1 VHLPRA
7 LYESL
12 PAAYVALGIAGLV
25 AGYVLH
31 TGRLSTAL
39 SVGGLLIVIG
49 GTMLWLRRRD
59 YRATRADLLR
69 NSGEDSQRRG

>member
-1 VHLPRA
+1 VHLPRP

-12 PAAYVALGIAGLV
+12 PAAYVLAGIAGLV

-31 TGRLSTAL
+31 SGTLSTTL
-39 SVGGLLIVIG
+39 SVGGLVVVIG

-69 NSGEDSQRRG
+69 NSEDDSE

>member
-1 VHLPRA
+1 VHLPRP

-12 PAAYVALGIAGLV
+12 PAAYVALGLVGLV

-31 TGRLSTAL
+31 SGRLSTTL
-39 SVGGLLIVIG
+39 SVGGLVIVIG

-69 NSGEDSQRRG
+69 NSGDDPG